1 MIMDSTGKSEFIE
14 VNPDEK
20 VRDVK
25 ERLANK
31 KGINTDIRIH
41 FNGQFLEDDQ
51 NISEYDIQ
59 EDEPV
64 IYVAQFR
71 GGK

>member
-71 GGK
+71 SGK